1 MKIVIP
7 GGSGHLGTILKRS
20 FERDGHQV
28 VILSRQVAGGW
39 RFSEIDGA
47 DVVIN
52 LAGRSVNCR
61 YNDRN
66 RREIMSSRVE
76 STRLVG
82 EAIAAAVRPPRL
94 WLQASTA
101 TIYAHR
107 FDAPNDEN
115 GILGGDEPNAP
126 DTWRFSIE
134 VARSWER
141 TFDQA
146 HTPLTRKVAMRTA
159 IVMSPEAGGAFDTL
173 LNLVRSGL
181 GGRAGDG
188 RQFVSWVH
196 YRDFVS
202 AIGWL
207 IAHENVSGIVNIASP
222 HPLPNAEFMSA
233 LRDAWGIGFGLP
245 ASRWMLEAGALAM
258 RTETELI
265 LKSRRVIPGRLL
277 EAGFNFDYP
286 TWPEAARDLCARWR
300 AIQSERRRHD
310 RSKLSGLFSHHTR
323 RDRVGRIHAPS

>member
-7 GGSGHLGTILKRS
+7 GGSGHLGSILSRS
-20 FERDGHQV
+20 LERDGHQI
-28 VILSRQVAGGW
+28 VILSRRAAGGW
-39 RFSEIDGA
+39 RLSEIDGA

-66 RREIMSSRVE
+66 RREIMNSRVE

-82 EAIAAAVRPPRL
+82 EAIGAAVRPPRV

-115 GILGGDEPNAP
+115 GIIGG
-126 DTWRFSIE
+126 DTWRFSMD

-141 TFDQA
+141 ALNEAQ
-146 HTPLTRKVAMRTA
+146 TPLTRKVAMRTA

-173 LNLVRSGL
+173 LNLVRHGL

-188 RQFVSWVH
+188 RQYVSWIH

-202 AIGWL
+202 AIRWL
-207 IAHENVSGIVNIASP
+207 IGDETLSGTVNIASP
-222 HPLPNAEFMSA
+222 QPLPNAEFMSA
-233 LRDAWGIGFGLP
+233 LREAWGIGFGLP
-245 ASRWMLEAGALAM
+245 AASWMLEAGALAM

-286 TWPEAARDLCARWR
+286 SWPEAARDLCARWR
-300 AIQSERRRHD
+300 AIQSERRHHD
-310 RSKLSGLFSHHTR
+310 RSKLSGLFGHHTR
-323 RDRVGRIHAPS
+323 RDRLGRIHTAS